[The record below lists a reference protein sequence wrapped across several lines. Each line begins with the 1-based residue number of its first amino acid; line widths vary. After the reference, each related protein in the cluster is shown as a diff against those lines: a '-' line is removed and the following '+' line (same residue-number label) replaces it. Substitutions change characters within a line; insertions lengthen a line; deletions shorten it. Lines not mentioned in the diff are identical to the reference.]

1 MINSRVSDLTYPLLV
16 GPQKTDKALFCMFYR
31 RIYPNTDLIRLILS
45 KTLQLTWLHGKRIHL
60 YVHSFVQ
67 ISWVEGISPTQNGER
82 HSTWRILTDV
92 EPHSAEQKD
101 HSDVIHGEEHGLFSH
116 FLIVCGLISPRHFS
130 GKIVES
136 TPASIFNQQWAVR
149 DLRAVTFAPLLSI
162 STNSRHF

>member
-1 MINSRVSDLTYPLLV
+1 M
-16 GPQKTDKALFCMFYR
+16 
-31 RIYPNTDLIRLILS
+31 
-45 KTLQLTWLHGKRIHL
+45 
-60 YVHSFVQ
+60 Q

-149 DLRAVTFAPLLSI
+149 DLRAVTFAPLL
-162 STNSRHF
+162 HFNQFGALLATTTWKPGPQDVVHSDQLVVSQRGSHF